1 MDSARASRIDT
12 VVWDIWLNLL
22 RVDWV
27 PRPSCAWGVAMAIN
41 CFSAGSKQAV
51 LAKSPRW
58 CGTLYDLLD
67 FRRWV
72 VAFPLRSCVS
82 RLNLEF
88 CTP

>member
-1 MDSARASRIDT
+1 MDAPRASWIDT
-12 VVWDIWLNLL
+12 VVRGVWLNLL

-27 PRPSCAWGVAMAIN
+27 PRPSCACGVAVAIN
-41 CFSAGSKQAV
+41 CFSDGSEQAV

-58 CGTLYDLLD
+58 CGNLYDLLD

-72 VAFPLRSCVS
+72 MAFPLRSCVS

-88 CTP
+88 CTS